1 VALAPDP
8 PAADALG
15 RVGRPR
21 MLGDI
26 ALDDLRD
33 RHASLVAGPTHE
45 AHPRRTI
52 SASDACAMPWRK
64 TLESGDLSSLRRAG
78 HEAIR
83 PQPRNARKRRASGS
97 LTDREGEA
105 PATHW
110 VILVPRRARTHRRR
124 PRDAVNGPSCDRSA
138 FAV

>member
-1 VALAPDP
+1 MGLGAVDRGAVGQHGAAQPAGRHQVVERLLDVVEGIAVALAPDP

-15 RVGRPR
+15 RVGSPR

-52 SASDACAMPWRK
+52 SASDACAMPWRE
-64 TLESGDLSSLRRAG
+64 TLES
-78 HEAIR
+78 
-83 PQPRNARKRRASGS
+83 
-97 LTDREGEA
+97 
-105 PATHW
+105 
-110 VILVPRRARTHRRR
+110 V
-124 PRDAVNGPSCDRSA
+124 
-138 FAV
+138 